1 MTQRITIGLAVLWLS
16 FSAAAAQGLRD
27 PTVPPV
33 EAGLQTPS
41 TAQPTNPIPIEDEG
55 MVVVVRDGKPYLMQG
70 SRLVAVG
77 AVVDG
82 KQLEKITETEIWFRN
97 GKQRLK
103 VPRFISEIQMHPNAK
118 AFKAEAAKP
127 VSQ

>member
-1 MTQRITIGLAVLWLS
+1 MMQRITIGLAVLWLS
-16 FSAAAAQGLRD
+16 FSAAAQGLRD

-41 TAQPTNPIPIEDEG
+41 TAQPTNPVEAEG

-97 GKQRLK
+97 GKQRVK
-103 VPRFISEIQMHPNAK
+103 VPRFMSEIQMHPNAK

-127 VSQ
+127 VSP

>member
-16 FSAAAAQGLRD
+16 FSAAAQGLRD

-41 TAQPTNPIPIEDEG
+41 MAQPTNPVETEG

-77 AVVDG
+77 AMVDG

-103 VPRFISEIQMHPNAK
+103 VPRFMSEIQMHPNAK

-127 VSQ
+127 VSP